1 MDKYVIIDREFIEG
15 RIETLEKDVRFYQKE
30 NNMIDAHKCLG
41 ELEGLKEILTQTT
54 PLIPEIVK
62 SFNAGERYGWDA
74 VDGIGNLDRMKE
86 IIPLVSLETYVSDL
100 KI

>member
-15 RIETLEKDVRFYQKE
+15 RIK
-30 NNMIDAHKCLG
+30 
-41 ELEGLKEILTQTT
+41 ELEEQRRKLEIDDIDGFNSISSMISGLKFSLSHST

-74 VDGIGNLDRMKE
+74 ADGIENLDRMKE
-86 IIPLVSLETYVSDL
+86 IIPLKSLETYVSNL
-100 KI
+100 NF